1 MFNFREILFEKE
13 VKNETE
19 DYADAPWCPTYE
31 VEEIYKHQLTLKN
44 KQEVRGIE
52 FNLTRFVYIYQL
64 FVYTS
69 LNSCLFTFSYS
80 FKVCLRPSINDIT
93 PFLEIFLPLP
103 PPPCHP
109 FY

>member
-1 MFNFREILFEKE
+1 MHNAVSQALGSKLYETDIKQSQFFQKCLFNFREILFEKE

-52 FNLTRFVYIYQL
+52 FNLTRFVYIFQL
-64 FVYTS
+64 YD
-69 LNSCLFTFSYS
+69 Y
-80 FKVCLRPSINDIT
+80 P
-93 PFLEIFLPLP
+93 
-103 PPPCHP
+103 
-109 FY
+109 

>member
-1 MFNFREILFEKE
+1 MCRKFQNFQFNFREILFEKE

-52 FNLTRFVYIYQL
+52 FNLTRLVYICQLFVYTVISCLFTFYQL
-64 FVYTS
+64 FVYTD
-69 LNSCLFTFSYS
+69 LN
-80 FKVCLRPSINDIT
+80 
-93 PFLEIFLPLP
+93 
-103 PPPCHP
+103 H
-109 FY
+109 